1 MHDNW
6 HRGDW
11 METFSGRKFFPF
23 DPKPEDVDLRDI
35 AHHLAMIC
43 RYGGASKFHYSVA
56 QHSVLVAQNVSRK
69 NKLRALL
76 HDAPEYITGDMIRPI
91 KKSGLLQGFHGLELG
106 IEFAICNR
114 FCLPHPICNDEIK
127 LVDDA
132 ILTDERKH
140 VMSPSANVWWTPGD
154 RLRSEP
160 TSLGIRIEQWT
171 PERAEQEFLAAY
183 DEYSQ
188 LDIFPE
194 GA

>member
-1 MHDNW
+1 MDNW
-6 HRGDW
+6 HRGEF
-11 METFSGRKFFPF
+11 METFTGRKFYPF
-23 DPKPEDVDLRDI
+23 DPKPEDVDMRDI

-43 RYGGASKFHYSVA
+43 RYGGATKFHYSVA
-56 QHSVLVAQNVSRK
+56 QHSVLVAQNVSKK

-91 KKSGLLQGFHGLELG
+91 KKSGLMPGFRGLELG

-127 LVDDA
+127 LVDDR
-132 ILTDERKH
+132 ILLDERAFVMRSTDNEWWTDEGAK
-140 VMSPSANVWWTPGD
+140 P
-154 RLRSEP
+154 
-160 TSLGIRIEQWT
+160 LGIRIEQWT
-171 PERAEQEFLAAY
+171 PERAEKEFLAAY